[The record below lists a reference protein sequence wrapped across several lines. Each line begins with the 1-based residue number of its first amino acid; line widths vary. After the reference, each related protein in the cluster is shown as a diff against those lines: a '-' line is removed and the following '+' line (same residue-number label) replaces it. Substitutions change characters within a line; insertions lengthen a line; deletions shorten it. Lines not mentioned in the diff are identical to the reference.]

1 MNALRLQTNLS
12 NADHNTGGL
21 VEAAAKFCIFQV
33 NYGLFN
39 CDVAFPFFV
48 WAEIDNHELL
58 MGYSSDIGNVEF
70 ELGAKTLER
79 WLIKPEK
86 TMEIVLGIPR
96 ERAQDE
102 RRVAISP
109 PGVQILVEH
118 GIKVII
124 EKSAGHFCNFTDLD
138 YGEAGATIADSP
150 EELYEQS
157 NVIVKVSP
165 PQPDEISL
173 FMPGQMLI
181 SALHLGT
188 ITPDL
193 IKTLIE
199 KNITALGFEFI
210 ETRDGELPIVRTLSE
225 IAGSLAIQTA
235 AKYLETGYGGS
246 GILLG
251 GIAGVPPAWVTIIGA
266 GTVGLFAAQD
276 ALGLGAQVTVI
287 DKEINRLRRFEAFFN
302 RHLVTAIA
310 NDHYIAEIAKMS
322 DVLIGALSP
331 RQKIIKPLVSEQVV
345 KSMKPGSVIIDVS
358 IDQGACFATSRHTSH
373 TNPIYVK
380 HGVTHYWVPNIP
392 SAVAKTASFALTNTL
407 LPFLLKLTEHETI
420 SDILWKSHSL
430 RKGTYLFKGYVTKKI
445 LAELTDVPF
454 REIDMLLAAS

>member
-1 MNALRLQTNLS
+1 
-12 NADHNTGGL
+12 
-21 VEAAAKFCIFQV
+21 
-33 NYGLFN
+33 
-39 CDVAFPFFV
+39 
-48 WAEIDNHELL
+48 
-58 MGYSSDIGNVEF
+58 MGYSSDFGNIEF

-86 TMEIVLGIPR
+86 TMNIVLGIPR

-124 EKSAGHFCNFTDLD
+124 EDSAGKFCNFSNID
-138 YGEAGATIADSP
+138 YSEAGAKIAESAD
-150 EELYEQS
+150 ELYSQA
-157 NVIVKVSP
+157 NVILKVSP
-165 PQPDEISL
+165 PQPEELSL
-173 FMPGQMLI
+173 LMNGQMLI
-181 SALHLGT
+181 SAVHLGT
-188 ITPDL
+188 VSQHMIR
-193 IKTLIE
+193 TLLE

-210 ETRDGELPIVRTLSE
+210 ETRDGELPIVRTVSE
-225 IAGSLAIQTA
+225 IAGSLAVQTA

-251 GIAGVPPAWVTIIGA
+251 GIAGVPPAHVTIIGA

-310 NDHYIAEIAKMS
+310 NDHYISQLAKIS
-322 DVLIGALSP
+322 DVIIGALSP
-331 RQKIIKPLVSEQVV
+331 KQKISKPLVSEQVV

-373 TNPIYVK
+373 TNPIFVK
-380 HGVTHYWVPNIP
+380 HGVTHYCVPNIP

-420 SDILWKSHSL
+420 ADILWKSHSL
-430 RKGTYLFKGYVTKKI
+430 RKGTYVFKGYVTKKI
-445 LAELTDVPF
+445 LSELTDFPF
-454 REIDMLLAAS
+454 REIEMLLAAC

>member
-1 MNALRLQTNLS
+1 
-12 NADHNTGGL
+12 
-21 VEAAAKFCIFQV
+21 
-33 NYGLFN
+33 
-39 CDVAFPFFV
+39 
-48 WAEIDNHELL
+48 
-58 MGYSSDIGNVEF
+58 MGYGCDIEF
-70 ELGAKTLER
+70 DLGVKTLER

-86 TMEIVLGIPR
+86 TLNICLGIPK

-109 PGVQILVEH
+109 AGVQILTEQGIRVIVET
-118 GIKVII
+118 
-124 EKSAGHFCNFTDLD
+124 SAGQFCNFSDCD
-138 YGEAGATIADSP
+138 YAEAGASIAPSA
-150 EELYEQS
+150 EELFRES

-165 PQPDEISL
+165 PQPEELPL
-173 FMPGQMLI
+173 FSSGQMLI

-188 ITPDL
+188 VSRHL
-193 IKTLIE
+193 VKTLLE

-251 GIAGVPPAWVTIIGA
+251 GIAGVPPAHVTIIGA

-310 NDHYIAEIAKMS
+310 NDHYISQLAKVS
-322 DVLIGALSP
+322 DVMIGALSP
-331 RQKIIKPLVSEQVV
+331 KKKIFHPLVSEQVIR
-345 KSMKPGSVIIDVS
+345 SMKPGSVIIDVS

-380 HGVTHYWVPNIP
+380 HGVTHYCVPNIP

-420 SDILWKSHSL
+420 ADILWKSHSL

-445 LAELTDVPF
+445 LAELTDFPY

>member
-1 MNALRLQTNLS
+1 
-12 NADHNTGGL
+12 
-21 VEAAAKFCIFQV
+21 
-33 NYGLFN
+33 
-39 CDVAFPFFV
+39 
-48 WAEIDNHELL
+48 
-58 MGYSSDIGNVEF
+58 MGYSSDLGTLEF
-70 ELGAKTLER
+70 ELGVKTLER
-79 WLIKPEK
+79 WLLKPEK
-86 TMEIVLGIPR
+86 TMKVAIAIPK

-102 RRVAISP
+102 RRVALSP
-109 PGVQILVEH
+109 AGVQILVEQ
-118 GIKVII
+118 GIMVIV
-124 EKSAGHFCNFTDLD
+124 ESSAGMFCNFQDD
-138 YGEAGATIADSP
+138 HYAAAGATIACSP
-150 EELYEQS
+150 EELYRQA

-165 PQPDEISL
+165 PQPEELPL
-173 FMPGQMLI
+173 FMPGQLLI

-188 ITPDL
+188 VSRYM
-193 IKTLIE
+193 IKMLIE

-251 GIAGVPPAWVTIIGA
+251 GIAGVPPAHVTIIGA

-310 NDHYIAEIAKMS
+310 NDHYIAQLARTS
-322 DVLIGALSP
+322 DVMIGALSP
-331 RQKIIKPLVSEQVV
+331 KQKLSKPLVSEQVV

-358 IDQGACFATSRHTSH
+358 IDQGACFATSRHTTH

-380 HGVTHYWVPNIP
+380 HGVTHYCVPNIP
-392 SAVAKTASFALTNTL
+392 SAVAKTASYALTNTL
-407 LPFLLKLTEHETI
+407 LPFLQKLNAHETI

-430 RKGTYLFKGYVTKKI
+430 RKGTYVYKGYVTRKI
-445 LAELTDVPF
+445 LAELTDFPY
-454 REIDMLLAAS
+454 REIDMLLATA

>member
-1 MNALRLQTNLS
+1 
-12 NADHNTGGL
+12 
-21 VEAAAKFCIFQV
+21 
-33 NYGLFN
+33 
-39 CDVAFPFFV
+39 
-48 WAEIDNHELL
+48 
-58 MGYSSDIGNVEF
+58 MGYASDIGDVEF

-86 TMEIVLGIPR
+86 TMEIVLGIPK

-109 PGVQILVEH
+109 PGVQILVEQ

-124 EKSAGHFCNFTDLD
+124 EKSAGTFCNFTDLA
-138 YGEAGATIADSP
+138 YGEAGATIAESP

-165 PQPDEISL
+165 PQQDELSL
-173 FMPGQMLI
+173 FTPGQLLL

-188 ITPDL
+188 VTPRL

-199 KNITALGFEFI
+199 KNITAIGFEFI

-331 RQKIIKPLVSEQVV
+331 RQKITKPLVSEQVV

-380 HGVTHYWVPNIP
+380 HGVTHYCVPNIP

-407 LPFLLKLTEHETI
+407 LPFLLKLAGHETI

-430 RKGTYLFKGYVTKKI
+430 RKGTYIFKGYVTKKI
-445 LAELTDVPF
+445 LAELTDIPF
-454 REIDMLLAAS
+454 REINMLLAAS